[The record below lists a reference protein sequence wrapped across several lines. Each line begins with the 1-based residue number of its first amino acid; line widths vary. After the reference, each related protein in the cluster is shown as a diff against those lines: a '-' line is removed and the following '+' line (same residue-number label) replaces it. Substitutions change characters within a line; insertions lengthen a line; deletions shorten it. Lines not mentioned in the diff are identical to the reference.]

1 MCGIAGIANP
11 RLSPGHLADEA
22 GRMADALSHRGPDG
36 RGVWGEGA
44 VALGHRRL
52 AIRDL
57 SPAGAQPMPSRDGRW
72 VLTYN
77 GELYGTQDARA
88 ALASAGHA
96 FTGQSDTEILVELVA
111 RHGVAGALAQVE
123 GIFAFAAYDRREGR
137 LWLARD
143 RMGVKP
149 LFYAATG
156 ERLLFG
162 STLAALTA
170 CGLADFSIDPAAVSS
185 LLRHGYVP
193 APGSI
198 YAGVNKLEP
207 GHLLSWCPGEA
218 PSVAPY
224 WSLDAV
230 IAAGR
235 ADPFAGSDAD
245 AVETL
250 EALLTGAVRRQ
261 MASDVPLGAFLSG
274 GIDSSLVAALMV
286 GAGSAPRTFAAG
298 FTDDPRFDESG
309 HAAAVARHLGTNHT
323 TIPVREADA
332 LALVARL
339 PEIYDEPLA
348 DPSGLPTALL
358 CAATRRA
365 GLTVA
370 LSGDGGDE
378 LFAGYD
384 RYALATRFAAR
395 IEPVPGVLRR
405 AAAGAAG
412 RMPHAALALAAR
424 ALPDPWGGPDG
435 PDRLRKAAA
444 QLPGDGLAFY
454 ARLLTLNPD
463 ARALANGVPGL
474 PSPMD
479 RPGDGPL
486 LDRMRRLDTLAYLPD
501 DVLAKVD
508 RASMAAGLEARVP
521 LLDRSVVAF
530 AWRLPPHLLVRGG
543 RRKWLLREV
552 LARHVPPALFERPKQ
567 GFAPPLAAWLRG
579 PLRAYAGDLLLSPDL
594 GGGLLD
600 RARVRALFAEH
611 QTGTRN
617 HAVGLWPILAFEA
630 WRLASAARPAQKDG

>member
-1 MCGIAGIANP
+1 MCGIAGIADP
-11 RLSPGHLADEA
+11 RLSPGRLADEA

-36 RGVWGEGA
+36 RGVWGEGG

-77 GELYGTQDARA
+77 GELYGTHDARA

-96 FTGQSDTEILVELVA
+96 FAGQSDTEILVELIA
-111 RHGVAGALAQVE
+111 RHGVAGALAGVE
-123 GIFAFAAYDRREGR
+123 GIFAFAAYDRAEGC

-170 CGLADFSIDPAAVSS
+170 CEAADFTIDPAAVSS

-198 YAGVNKLEP
+198 YLGVRKLEP
-207 GHLLSWCPGEA
+207 GHLLSWRPGEA

-245 AVETL
+245 AIETL
-250 EALLTGAVRRQ
+250 EGLLTGAVRRQ

-286 GAGSAPRTFAAG
+286 GAREAPRTFAAG

-309 HAAAVARHLGTNHT
+309 HAAAVARHLGTDHT

-384 RYALATRFAAR
+384 RYALATRFADR
-395 IEPVPGVLRR
+395 IEPIPRFLRR

-412 RMPHAALALAAR
+412 RMPQAALALAAR
-424 ALPDPWGGPDG
+424 ALPPPWGGPDA

-444 QLPGDGLAFY
+444 QLPGDGFAFY
-454 ARLLTLNPD
+454 SRLLTLNPD
-463 ARALANGVPGL
+463 ARTLANGVSGV

-479 RPGDGPL
+479 WPGAGSL

-501 DVLAKVD
+501 DVLTKVD

-521 LLDRSVVAF
+521 LLDRSVVEF
-530 AWRLPPHLLVRGG
+530 AWRLPPHLLVRDG

-552 LARHVPPALFERPKQ
+552 LARHVPRILFERPKQ
-567 GFAPPLAAWLRG
+567 GFAPPLASWLRG

-630 WRLASAARPAQKDG
+630 WRLASGARPAHKDG

>member
-1 MCGIAGIANP
+1 MCGIAGLVDP
-11 RLSPGHLADEA
+11 RLSPRDLADAA

-36 RGVWGEGA
+36 RGVWTEES

-52 AIRDL
+52 AIVDL
-57 SPAGAQPMPSRDGRW
+57 SPAGAQPMASRDGRW

-77 GELYGTQDARA
+77 GELYGTEAARA
-88 ALASAGHA
+88 ALAADGHIFAGH
-96 FTGQSDTEILVELVA
+96 SDTEILVERIA
-111 RHGVAGALAQVE
+111 RHGVAEALADVE
-123 GIFAFAAYDRREGR
+123 GIFAFAAYDRRDRR

-149 LFYAATG
+149 LFYAATDR
-156 ERLLFG
+156 RLLFG
-162 STLAALTA
+162 STLTALTA
-170 CGLADFSIDPAAVSS
+170 CPAAAFPVDPAAVSS

-198 YAGVNKLEP
+198 LAGVNKLEP
-207 GHLLSWCPGEA
+207 GHWLSWRLGETPA
-218 PSVAPY
+218 LAPY

-235 ADPFAGSDAD
+235 ADPFTGSDTQAID
-245 AVETL
+245 AL
-250 EALLTGAVRRQ
+250 EVLLTGAVRRQ
-261 MASDVPLGAFLSG
+261 MNADVPLGAFLSG
-274 GIDSSLVAALMV
+274 GIDSSLVAALM
-286 GAGSAPRTFAAG
+286 AGGRTTKTFAVG

-309 HAAAVARHLGTNHT
+309 HAAAVARHLGTDHT

-332 LALVARL
+332 LALVADLPRL
-339 PEIYDEPLA
+339 YDEPLA

-384 RYALATRFAAR
+384 RYTLATRFASRVAP
-395 IEPVPGVLRR
+395 IPKLVRR
-405 AAAGAAG
+405 AAAGTVR
-412 RMPHAALALAAR
+412 RMPQAGLALAAR

-435 PDRLRKAAA
+435 ADRLRKAAA
-444 QLPGDGLAFY
+444 QLPGDGLDVY

-521 LLDRSVVAF
+521 LLDRSVVEF
-530 AWRLPPHLLVRGG
+530 AWRLPPHLLVRHGA
-543 RRKWLLREV
+543 RKWLLREV
-552 LARHVPPALFERPKQ
+552 LARHVPRALFERPKQ

-579 PLRAYAGDLLLSPDL
+579 PLRAYAGDLLHASDL
-594 GGGLLD
+594 GGGFLE
-600 RARVRALFAEH
+600 RARVRAMFAEH

-617 HAVGLWPILAFEA
+617 HAVGLWPILTFEA
-630 WRLASAARPAQKDG
+630 WRRARNSA

>member
-1 MCGIAGIANP
+1 MCGIAGIADP
-11 RLSPGHLADEA
+11 RLSPNRLAAEA
-22 GRMADALSHRGPDG
+22 GRMADALTHRGPDG
-36 RGVWGEGA
+36 RGVWGTDG

-57 SPAGAQPMPSRDGRW
+57 SPAGAQPMGARDGRW

-77 GELYGTQDARA
+77 GELYGTHDARA
-88 ALASAGHA
+88 ALMADGHA
-96 FTGQSDTEILVELVA
+96 FSGHSDTEILVELIA
-111 RHGVAGALAQVE
+111 RHGVAGALARVE
-123 GIFAFAAYDRREGR
+123 GIFAFAAYDRHARR

-149 LFYAATG
+149 LFYAATPG
-156 ERLLFG
+156 RLLFG

-170 CGLADFSIDPAAVSS
+170 CTAVDFPIDPAAVSS

-198 YAGVNKLEP
+198 HAGVNKLEP
-207 GHLLSWCPGEA
+207 GHLLSWRLGEA

-235 ADPFAGSDAD
+235 ADPFAGSNAE
-245 AVETL
+245 AVDTL

-261 MASDVPLGAFLSG
+261 MTADVPLGAFLSG
-274 GIDSSLVAALMV
+274 GIDSSLVAALM
-286 GAGSAPRTFAAG
+286 GGGGTTKTFAVG

-309 HAAAVARHLGTNHT
+309 HAAAVARHLGTDHT
-323 TIPVREADA
+323 TIPVREAEA
-332 LALVARL
+332 LALVADLPRL
-339 PEIYDEPLA
+339 YDEPLA

-384 RYALATRFAAR
+384 RYALATRFATR
-395 IEPVPGVLRR
+395 IAPVPRFLRR
-405 AAAGAAG
+405 AAAGTIRRVPQAG
-412 RMPHAALALAAR
+412 LVLAAR
-424 ALPDPWGGPDG
+424 ALPDPWGGPDAA
-435 PDRLRKAAA
+435 DRLRKAAA
-444 QLPGDGLAFY
+444 QLPGDGLDFY

-463 ARALANGVPGL
+463 AQALANGVPGL

-521 LLDRSVVAF
+521 LLDRSLVAF

-543 RRKWLLREV
+543 ARKWILREV
-552 LARHVPPALFERPKQ
+552 LARHVPRAVFERPKQ

-579 PLRAYAGDLLLSPDL
+579 PLRTYAGDLLHGPDL
-594 GGGLLD
+594 GGGFLD
-600 RARVRALFAEH
+600 RARIRTMFAEH
-611 QTGTRN
+611 QSGTRN
-617 HAVGLWPILAFEA
+617 HAVGLWPVLAFEA
-630 WRLASAARPAQKDG
+630 WRLAQNDA

>member
-1 MCGIAGIANP
+1 MCGIAGIADP
-11 RLSPGHLADEA
+11 RLSPDRLAAEA
-22 GRMADALSHRGPDG
+22 GRMADALTHRGPDG
-36 RGVWGEGA
+36 RGVWGTDG

-57 SPAGAQPMPSRDGRW
+57 SPAGAQPMGARDGRW

-77 GELYGTQDARA
+77 GELYGTHDARA
-88 ALASAGHA
+88 ALTADGHA
-96 FTGQSDTEILVELVA
+96 FSGHSDTEILVELIA
-111 RHGVAGALAQVE
+111 RHGVAGALARVE
-123 GIFAFAAYDRREGR
+123 GIFAFAAYDRFERR

-149 LFYAATG
+149 LFYAATSG
-156 ERLLFG
+156 RLLFG
-162 STLAALTA
+162 STLSALTA
-170 CGLADFSIDPAAVSS
+170 CGAAEFAIDPSAVAS

-207 GHLLSWCPGEA
+207 GHLLSWLPGEA
-218 PSVAPY
+218 PAIAAY
-224 WSLDAV
+224 WSLDSV

-235 ADPFAGSDAD
+235 ADPFAGSDAEAID
-245 AVETL
+245 ALET
-250 EALLTGAVRRQ
+250 LLTGAVRRQ

-286 GAGSAPRTFAAG
+286 GAGGTPRTFAAG

-309 HAAAVARHLGTNHT
+309 HAAAVARHLGTDHT

-332 LALVARL
+332 LALVAHL

-384 RYALATRFAAR
+384 RYTLATRFAER
-395 IEPVPGVLRR
+395 IEPIPIPLRR
-405 AAAGAAG
+405 LAAGAMG
-412 RMPHAALALAAR
+412 RMPHAALGLAAR
-424 ALPDPWGGPDG
+424 ALPPPWGGPDA

-444 QLPGDGLAFY
+444 QLPGDGFDLY

-463 ARALANGVPGL
+463 ARALANGAPGL

-479 RPGDGPL
+479 RPGGGPL
-486 LDRMRRLDTLAYLPD
+486 LDRMRRLDTVAYLPD

-521 LLDRSVVAF
+521 LLDRSVVEF
-530 AWRLPPHLLVRGG
+530 AWRLPPRLLVRGG
-543 RRKWLLREV
+543 ERKWPLREV
-552 LARHVPPALFERPKQ
+552 LARHVPRPLFERRKQ

-579 PLRAYAGDLLLSPDL
+579 PLRAYAGDLLLNPDL
-594 GGGLLD
+594 GGGFLD

-611 QTGTRN
+611 QTGARN

-630 WRLASAARPAQKDG
+630 WRLASAARPAHKDD